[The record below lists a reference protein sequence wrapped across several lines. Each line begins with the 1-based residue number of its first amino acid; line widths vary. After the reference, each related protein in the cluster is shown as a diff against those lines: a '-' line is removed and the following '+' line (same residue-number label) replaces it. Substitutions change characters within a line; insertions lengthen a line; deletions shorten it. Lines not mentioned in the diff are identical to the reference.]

1 MKVKIQ
7 SPLATMTAELTA
19 EQALAIYGQVLEW
32 ITETAEDL
40 DEPLDEEESQSET
53 TEPPE
58 PTSDPFFSAA
68 NQDRLT
74 KTIEAFQKEY
84 PGEPILGG
92 AERLFPDPNVP
103 PKKNDEALADDEVSY
118 VPPEPPAHPM
128 CKCALPE
135 QDTTPPK
142 KSSQS
147 YYGFLYIRCEHCG
160 KTKGFCTKKPLK
172 IYHCDCGHETQLENL
187 KVAEVFCNNC
197 EQFFTYR
204 TNIKDYNFVINC
216 VHCESP
222 VDMILNKPKTKY
234 IALSKV
240 KW

>member
-19 EQALAIYGQVLEW
+19 EQALAIYSQVLEW
-32 ITETAEDL
+32 ITETAGDVNESPD
-40 DEPLDEEESQSET
+40 DEETIEEESSEPS
-53 TEPPE
+53 EPFYS
-58 PTSDPFFSAA
+58 TV

-74 KTIEAFQKEY
+74 ETIETYE
-84 PGEPILGG
+84 
-92 AERLFPDPNVP
+92 
-103 PKKNDEALADDEVSY
+103 KKNAEALADDEVSY

-142 KSSQS
+142 KSSKS

-160 KTKGFCTKKPLK
+160 KTKGFCMKKPLK
-172 IYHCDCGHETQLENL
+172 IYHCDCGHETLLENL
-187 KVAEVFCNNC
+187 KVAEVSCSNC

-204 TNIKDYNFVINC
+204 TNIKDDNFVINC

>member
-7 SPLATMTAELTA
+7 SPLATMTAELTT

-32 ITETAEDL
+32 ITETAEDV
-40 DEPLDEEESQSET
+40 DESPDDEETIEEESSEPY
-53 TEPPE
+53 EPFYS
-58 PTSDPFFSAA
+58 TV

-74 KTIEAFQKEY
+74 KISEAFQKEY

-118 VPPEPPAHPM
+118 VPPEPPVHPM
-128 CKCALPE
+128 CRCALTE

-142 KSSQS
+142 NPSQS

-160 KTKGFCTKKPLK
+160 KTKGFCTKSHLK
-172 IYHCDCGHETQLENL
+172 THHCDCGHTTKLENL
-187 KVAEVFCNNC
+187 KIAEVSCDNC
-197 EQFFTYR
+197 EQSFTYR
-204 TNIKDYNFVINC
+204 TNIKDDNFVINC
-216 VHCESP
+216 LHCESP